1 VSASPLSLQGSGRA
15 QVTEVLPSR
24 PGPVTQCQWRHTCY
38 LLPTGC
44 ACTKPGTACW
54 RARAEQGGKQRRR
67 HTACCSPQHASVH
80 RTDPQGSPG
89 SAPCAAVRRRPV
101 AGGSRPPGHTRAS
114 QATAARPRGA
124 RRPSGE
130 ALDVRA
136 AEGAERRL
144 LAELA
149 QAQRAVDAEPVA
161 AAAHRHVQRLVQA
174 DACARARRVGRAPRQ
189 AGVPPEA
196 PQLGAAA
203 ASQ

>member
-1 VSASPLSLQGSGRA
+1 MQAYTALTRKAA
-15 QVTEVLPSR
+15 Q
-24 PGPVTQCQWRHTCY
+24 
-38 LLPTGC
+38 
-44 ACTKPGTACW
+44 
-54 RARAEQGGKQRRR
+54 
-67 HTACCSPQHASVH
+67 
-80 RTDPQGSPG
+80 
-89 SAPCAAVRRRPV
+89 
-101 AGGSRPPGHTRAS
+101 
-114 QATAARPRGA
+114 AARPALPSVGGQLLADHGPRATHAHPRRQRRARGA
-124 RRPSGE
+124 RAGRARSALARRAVRGAGGE